1 MFLSGLGFDAL
12 TVAVVLTTLP
22 ADALTFATTFTLIP
36 GKLLA
41 PFGMTGI
48 PPTMVQ
54 AAPLPGVL
62 GLNVQDGEP
71 DGGGGQPNIV
81 HVTSA

>member
-1 MFLSGLGFDAL
+1 VFLSGLGFDAL

-22 ADALTFATTFTLIP
+22 ADALTFATTFTLMP

-41 PFGMTGI
+41 PLGIAGI

-54 AAPLPGVL
+54 VAPLPGVL

-71 DGGGGQPNIV
+71 AGGAGQPNIV
-81 HVTSA
+81 QVTKA